1 MGDDRPKKSWR
12 ELDSSRDKGGSRPRR
27 DPDARSR
34 EKTESS
40 AAYKQYKS
48 NLDKLFTP
56 GSGTSLPEAFKE
68 KLGPPSE
75 DAQKKQKLTA
85 ELNDKADLAAL
96 AAYLDAGLVLPEDGR
111 LMLRLLDV
119 SDNARLLP
127 VLEVLLRVVEGG
139 QKPSRMLLI
148 QKLDALIL
156 RQGSGAVVELA
167 RQVRAE
173 LG

>member
-1 MGDDRPKKSWR
+1 MADDRPKKSWR
-12 ELDSSRDKGGSRPRR
+12 ELDSARDKGGSRPRR

-56 GSGTSLPEAFKE
+56 GGTSLPDALKE

-75 DAQKKQKLTA
+75 DAQRKQKLTA
-85 ELNDKADLAAL
+85 ELQDKADLAAL
-96 AAYLDAGLVLPEDGR
+96 SAYLDAGLTLPAEAR
-111 LMLRLLDV
+111 LLVRLLDV
-119 SDNARLLP
+119 NDVVRLVP
-127 VLEVLLRVVEGG
+127 VLEALLAVVEAG
-139 QKPSRMLLI
+139 QKPSRMLVI
-148 QKLDALIL
+148 QKLDALVL
-156 RQGSGAVVELA
+156 RLGSGPTVDLA
-167 RQVRAE
+167 RQIRAE

>member
-12 ELDSSRDKGGSRPRR
+12 ELDSARDKGGSRPRR
-27 DPDARSR
+27 DPDARAR

-56 GSGTSLPEAFKE
+56 GGTSLPEAFKE

-85 ELNDKADLAAL
+85 DLQDKADLASL
-96 AAYLDAGLVLPEDGR
+96 AAYLDAGLALPQDGR
-111 LMLRLLDV
+111 LLVRLLDAN
-119 SDNARLLP
+119 DAARLVP
-127 VLEVLLRVVEGG
+127 VLETLLAVVEGG
-139 QKPSRMLLI
+139 QKPSRMLMI

-156 RQGSGAVVELA
+156 RLGSGRTVELA
-167 RQVRAE
+167 QQVRSE

>member
-12 ELDSSRDKGGSRPRR
+12 ELDSARDKGGSRPRR

-40 AAYKQYKS
+40 AAYKSYKS

-56 GSGTSLPEAFKE
+56 GSGTSLLEEMKA
-68 KLGPPSE
+68 KLGPPSA
-75 DAQKKQKLTA
+75 DAQAKQALTVA
-85 ELNDKADLAAL
+85 LNDKADLPSLVAF
-96 AAYLDAGLVLPEDGR
+96 LDGGLTLPADGR
-111 LMLRLLDV
+111 LLLRLLDV
-119 SDNARLLP
+119 PDPARLVP
-127 VLEVLLRVVEGG
+127 VLRALLEVVEGG

-156 RQGSGAVVELA
+156 RLGNGPAVELA
-167 RQVRAE
+167 QQVRAE

>member
-1 MGDDRPKKSWR
+1 MADDRPKKSWR
-12 ELDSSRDKGGSRPRR
+12 ELDAAREKGGSRTRR

-40 AAYKQYKS
+40 AAYKSYKS

-56 GSGTSLPEAFKE
+56 GGTSLPESLKE

-85 ELNDKADLAAL
+85 ELADKADLAAL

-111 LMLRLLDV
+111 LLVRLLDV
-119 SDNARLLP
+119 NDPTRLVP
-127 VLEVLLRVVEGG
+127 VLETLLTVVEGG
-139 QKPSRMLLI
+139 QKPSRMLMI
-148 QKLDALIL
+148 QKLDALVL
-156 RQGSGAVVELA
+156 RLGSGPVVDLA
-167 RQVRAE
+167 QQVRSE
-173 LG
+173 L